1 MAIRC
6 VPGLFFAG
14 CFDGWPMKKATID
27 ITCLSL
33 GLEIAWAIETRVDQN
48 RALAGLIRG
57 FPLFRQ
63 EEKGDSSYNLKE

>member
-1 MAIRC
+1 
-6 VPGLFFAG
+6 
-14 CFDGWPMKKATID
+14 MKKATID
-27 ITCLSL
+27 ITCLSP
-33 GLEIAWAIETRVDQN
+33 GLEIAWVIEARVDRN